1 MTHQEIFN
9 KVITHLRQQGRPSR
23 VKKGDSASATELCM
37 YAAPNGDACAVGCLI
52 NPKAYH
58 PDIEG
63 VGMQTAINCVVDE
76 EDCVEDDKG
85 FLLLQVLEASG
96 IRTDTHTLRLLEALQ
111 AAHDGW
117 FWGDPMPMH
126 RFTDVADQ
134 FGLTIEV

>member
-9 KVITHLRQQGRPSR
+9 KVITHLRQQGRPAR
-23 VKKGDSASATELCM
+23 VKRGDVETCM
-37 YAAPNGDACAVGCLI
+37 YAAPNGAACAVGCLI

-63 VGMQTAINCVVDE
+63 VGMQTAISCVVDE

-96 IRTDTHTLRLLEALQ
+96 IRTDGHTLRLLEDLQ
-111 AAHDGW
+111 SAHDGW
-117 FWGDPMPMH
+117 MWGEPMPMH
-126 RFTDVADQ
+126 KFAAVADR
-134 FGLTIEV
+134 FGLMIDA